1 MKKKFLAGL
10 VTGLFMFGMAGI
22 VSGTIYDI
30 DISSPVANVDYEADF
45 TLEGFDPDLEEV
57 VSASAYI
64 LAKAGGRYDSTAS
77 VFLRIEDN
85 GSSMEWIHNRYY
97 QSISL
102 SLYDFASIDDD
113 GRISYSV
120 SAGSGWAYYGAG
132 NFRIE
137 TAGIAPVL
145 DPPDSVLDPP
155 TSVLDPPNPVPE
167 PATMLLFGTGLV
179 GLVGSRLRRKKK

>member
-30 DISSPVANVDYEADF
+30 DISSPVANVVYEADF

-57 VSASAYI
+57 VSAYAYI
-64 LAKAGGRYDSTAS
+64 MAKSGSFYRGGDVS
-77 VFLRIEDN
+77 VRLHIEDN
-85 GSSMEWIHNRYY
+85 GSNMEWVENWTN
-97 QSISL
+97 ISL
-102 SLYDFASIDDD
+102 SLYDFTSIDDD

-120 SAGSGWAYYGAG
+120 SEYAGWAYYGAG

-137 TAGIAPVL
+137 TAGISSVL
-145 DPPDSVLDPP
+145 DPPDAVLDPP

-179 GLVGSRLRRKKK
+179 GLVGVRLRLKKK